1 MKKVTKKQK
10 TIISVVGVA
19 IIAFGGTYAY
29 GQSQS
34 NKKLAE
40 AKQELTV
47 STNKLVELDKQII
60 ALLDSKDSNYLAK
73 DVTQGEVDNLK
84 EKVKKEINVF
94 DVSNLSE
101 KDTGSYEKE
110 MKKTTTDMD
119 KLESAMDTQEN
130 INGLYKLVD
139 NKRAMNGIEVN
150 TDLPIAD
157 ELGKGQVTSVKKNYY
172 KKEVTNSYEKTVNEL
187 IDNAES
193 QINQL
198 EKAKTEVAKVYKDGK
213 VISTDTK
220 AYDTAKAE
228 TDKVKNEKA
237 KKDLSDQLAKVKADI
252 DKKAKEEAEKNNQ
265 SSDAKEASQADG
277 AKQDNA
283 TEKSTTDGT
292 ATATAGN
299 NATADNGYT
308 ANGGATDNGNTGSN
322 GGGYT
327 PPTGNGGGSTGGG
340 STNTPSGNGG
350 GGSAP
355 STTYDPMTPIGSGGL
370 FASYGEA
377 YSKGM
382 AEGLRL
388 QKEDGRQRST
398 DVWEVKYT
406 DGRSAGWTYQIV

>member
-308 ANGGATDNGNTGSN
+308 ANGGATDNGNAGSN

-327 PPTGNGGGSTGGG
+327 PPTGNGGGATGGG
-340 STNTPSGNGG
+340 SANTPSGNGG

-355 STTYDPMTPIGSGGL
+355 STTYDPMTPIGEGGL
-370 FASYGEA
+370 FGSQNEA
-377 YSKGM
+377 NS
-382 AEGLRL
+382 AGLAKAL
-388 QKEDGRQRST
+388 ELKKQDGVTRQVV
-398 DVWEVKYT
+398 VWEVKYT
-406 DGRSAGWTYQIV
+406 DGRNAGWTYSLA